1 MILPRLSLGAGQSG
15 GLFGGAFRE
24 RIPGQTLHNWQDIRI
39 IPASYLG
46 SIWSFT
52 LASSLRKL
60 RMYLSNLKMKGFKS
74 YSEPISVAFDSR
86 IAVLIGS
93 NGVGKSNALDA
104 IVWALGEDDL
114 ETLRIGSQQDL
125 LFAGSQLT
133 PPAQEAFV
141 ELSFENDTQKL
152 TVSRALGKFGSQD
165 LFIGGNNV
173 KNLDRFR
180 ESLEEIGL
188 GSIRQNVIRQ
198 EELTDFFVKRA
209 TERNEYLGK
218 YLSPREDLDEIN
230 LLFETYMAALVPG
243 CHARITANP
252 DECEDVGVEVTFP
265 DKGLK
270 RGVLLSGGERA
281 VAALALKLALFRMRP
296 SPAYLLDEVE
306 PSLDWTRNH
315 NMQEL
320 LKVVSQDRQLIVVT
334 HSRSTIRIANT
345 VHGVRIRP
353 DGSSWLKFHFVMDE
367 RLFKIYKCC

>member
-1 MILPRLSLGAGQSG
+1 
-15 GLFGGAFRE
+15 
-24 RIPGQTLHNWQDIRI
+24 
-39 IPASYLG
+39 
-46 SIWSFT
+46 
-52 LASSLRKL
+52 
-60 RMYLSNLKMKGFKS
+60 MYLSSLKMKGFKS
-74 YSEPISVAFDSR
+74 YSEPILVEFDSK

-104 IVWALGEDDL
+104 IVWALGEEDPQ
-114 ETLRIGSQQDL
+114 TLRIGGQGDL

-141 ELSFENDTQKL
+141 ELAFEEDTQQL
-152 TVSRALGKFGSQD
+152 TVSRALGKSGSQE
-165 LFIGGNNV
+165 LFIGGNHI

-180 ESLEEIGL
+180 GSLDEIGL

-218 YLSPREDLDEIN
+218 YLSSRENLDEIN

-243 CHARITANP
+243 CHARIAANP
-252 DECEDVGVEVTFP
+252 HDREDVGVEVTFP

-270 RGVLLSGGERA
+270 RGVLLSGGEKA
-281 VAALALKLALFRMRP
+281 IAALALKLALFKMVP
-296 SPAYLLDEVE
+296 SPTYLLDEVE

-320 LKVVSQDRQLIVVT
+320 LKVVSQNRQLIVVT
-334 HSRSTIRIANT
+334 HARSTIRIANT

-353 DGSSWLKFHFVMDE
+353 DGSSWLKFHFVMDD